1 VDKIVNK
8 HWKTVA
14 IAMMPGRS
22 PECGEINQSQPVAD
36 EPRDRSFPQARLST
50 NTVDKAV
57 EKARTSRS
65 SGSNP
70 APLAI

>member
-8 HWKTVA
+8 HWKTMASAVL
-14 IAMMPGRS
+14 PGGP
-22 PECGEINQSQPVAD
+22 PECGEINQSHPVVD
-36 EPRDRSFPQARLST
+36 GHGERRFPQAGLST

-57 EKARTSRS
+57 EKARTSRP